1 MRGGMIAN
9 HELLTRK
16 QLAITRFA
24 NRPAKIE
31 SKITKSP
38 RDRMVWALHI

>member
-9 HELLTRK
+9 HELPTRD

-31 SKITKSP
+31 TKVIKSQ
-38 RDRMVWALHI
+38 RDRMVWALHT